1 MKRAKK
7 FYIVIPLLVLL
18 PAFAGLGGSFNVD
31 PYEDNMFYSHSI
43 FATNNV
49 RISNHSIINSGNVGV
64 MNTRE
69 AVQAESLFSDTVY
82 QENLHVDS
90 DVYFEV
96 DTSIYAD
103 SVVLERGASVYNVYC
118 NELTGEGEIRG
129 EAGFL
134 SEQVYE
140 IYLPEY
146 PEPQPGQEDIYVRWG
161 ERRTLPPG
169 NYGTVLV
176 SMYGTLVLT
185 GGIYHFEDLLLGYYD
200 SRVLVQ
206 GPVEIVIKNRL
217 ISFIKGYIGPDKD
230 CDISAKDIVI
240 YAHGED
246 GNYGFFRGYPKAVQI
261 GWHNE
266 ILANIY
272 VPNGTLW
279 IRRDSVV
286 KGAFVGRDVLIDF
299 GVKVTLDSFK
309 PKGMVTEFA
318 DPNLEEAV
326 REALGKP
333 DGPLYATDLGLLSS
347 LNASSRDIEDLRG
360 IEDCVNLISLVLE
373 YNKISD
379 IRPLSTLVNL
389 LSLNLNDNDVSD
401 ISPISGLTNLSRLYL
416 GGNSLSDEDLP
427 YLGNLINLSYLAL
440 DYNSISDIGM
450 LAGLTNLRSLVLN
463 DNAIKDISP
472 LSELTNLG
480 VLYLSNNAISE
491 ITALTEL
498 TNLSVLYLYSN
509 DISDITPLLNLTNL
523 VNLVLDY
530 NRIEN
535 ITPLEGLQK
544 LTVLY
549 LNVNCIHDISP
560 LSGLVNLETLV
571 LDTNEIYN
579 ISALSGL
586 TNITQLYLGEN
597 GISDISPLA
606 GLYQLDTLYLH
617 SNDIDD
623 ISALVTNCDLGGL
636 GMDDEV
642 YLFDNPLENDNVDKN
657 IEYLTKNGVRVYWY
671 SSINF

>member
-1 MKRAKK
+1 LKRVTKY
-7 FYIVIPLLVLL
+7 YIIIPLLLL
-18 PAFAGLGGSFNVD
+18 IPAFTGLGGSINVD

-43 FATNNV
+43 FATNTV
-49 RISNHSIINSGNVGV
+49 RISNNAIINSGNVGV

-69 AVQAESLFSDTVY
+69 AVQADSLFSDTVY

-103 SVVLERGASVYNVYC
+103 SVFLERGASVYNIYC

-129 EAGFL
+129 ETGIL
-134 SEQVYE
+134 SEQVYD

-146 PEPQPGQEDIYVRWG
+146 PEPQSGTEDFYVSWG

-176 SMYGTLVLT
+176 SLKGTLVLT
-185 GGIYHFEDLLLGYYD
+185 GGIYHFENLVLGSYG

-206 GPVEIVIKNRL
+206 GPVEIVIKNHL
-217 ISFIKGYIGPDKD
+217 LSFIKGYIGPDEG

-240 YAHGED
+240 YAYGED
-246 GNYGFFRGYPKAVQI
+246 GQYGFFRGYPKTVQL
-261 GWHNE
+261 GRYSE
-266 ILANIY
+266 IFANIY
-272 VPNGTLW
+272 APNGTLW

-286 KGAFVGRDVLIDF
+286 KGAFVGRDVLVDF
-299 GVKVTLDSFK
+299 GAEVTLDSFK
-309 PKGMVTEFA
+309 PQGLTTQFA

-333 DGPLYATDLGLLSS
+333 DGPLYVTDLGLLST
-347 LNASSRDIEDLRG
+347 LNASGRDIEDLRG

-373 YNKISD
+373 YNNISD
-379 IRPLSTLVNL
+379 IQPLSALVNL

-401 ISPISGLTNLSRLYL
+401 ISPIAGLTNLSRLYL
-416 GGNSLSDEDLP
+416 GGNSLSNEDVPHLE
-427 YLGNLINLSYLAL
+427 NLINLSYLAL
-440 DYNSISDIGM
+440 DYNSITDIKT
-450 LAGLTNLRSLVLN
+450 LAHLTNLQSLVLN
-463 DNAIKDISP
+463 NNVIKDISP
-472 LSELTNLG
+472 LGGLTNLR
-480 VLYLSNNAISE
+480 VLYLNNNAISE
-491 ITALTEL
+491 ITALTDL

-509 DISDITPLLNLTNL
+509 DIYDITPLRNLTSL

-530 NRIEN
+530 NRIDN
-535 ITPLEGLQK
+535 ITPLMGLHE

-549 LNVNCIHDISP
+549 LNVNHIHDISP
-560 LSGLVNLETLV
+560 LAGLDNLEILV
-571 LDTNEIYN
+571 LDTNDIDN
-579 ISALSGL
+579 ISALSSL

-597 GISDISPLA
+597 RISDISPLA
-606 GLYQLDTLYLH
+606 GLYQLNTLYVH
-617 SNDIDD
+617 SNNIDD
-623 ISALVTNCDLGGL
+623 ISALVTNCDVGGL

-642 YLFDNPLENDNVDKN
+642 YLFDNPLEGDDVDED
-657 IEYLTKNGVRVYWY
+657 IEYLTSKGVRVYWY
-671 SSINF
+671 SSFSY